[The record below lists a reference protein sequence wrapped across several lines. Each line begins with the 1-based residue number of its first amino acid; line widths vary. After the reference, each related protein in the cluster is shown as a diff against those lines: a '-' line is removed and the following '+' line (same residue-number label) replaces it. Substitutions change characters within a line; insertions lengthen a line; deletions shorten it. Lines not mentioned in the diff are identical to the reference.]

1 MHYNRIILVILSIL
15 IVGCARN
22 SQMINTSPEK
32 TIHDIHQYDSIPA
45 KVIITS
51 DKKEFINDVT
61 IALKKMKYSL
71 K

>member
-1 MHYNRIILVILSIL
+1 MNYNKIGLVILSIL
-15 IVGCARN
+15 IVGCSRN

-32 TIHDIHQYDSIPA
+32 TLHDIRQYDPIPA